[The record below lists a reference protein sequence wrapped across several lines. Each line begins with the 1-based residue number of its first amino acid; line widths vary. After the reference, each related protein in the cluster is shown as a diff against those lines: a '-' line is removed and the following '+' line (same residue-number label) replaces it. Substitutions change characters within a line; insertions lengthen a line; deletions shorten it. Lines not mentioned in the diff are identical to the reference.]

1 MAKVDKATVDDT
13 TRKQAVSDAA
23 RAVQNGE
30 SAILNPEGIG
40 GFQDHPELRSNG
52 RWDKDTSISYWYN
65 KLGRMSD
72 VERAEFKP
80 TTSFQRI
87 ALLRIERAERDDKDS
102 LDETKEITDRT
113 EGKARQDIGLDIDE
127 KTIPLL
133 KGFIIPALPDNFA
146 EIPDEEKDTSS
157 ERG

>member
-1 MAKVDKATVDDT
+1 MAKVDKSERATKQESIVERDDSGKWQPGST
-13 TRKQAVSDAA
+13 P
-23 RAVQNGE
+23 
-30 SAILNPEGIG
+30 NPDGIG
-40 GFQDHPELRSNG
+40 GFGDNPDNRSDG
-52 RWDKDTSISYWYN
+52 RWSKDTSISYWYN

-146 EIPDEEKDTSS
+146 EIPDEEKDTSG